1 MLFARR
7 NTILFLVLLMLF
19 SCNPNESINSYD
31 YRDDVI
37 GTYEGFKVDTR
48 WKDTLV
54 GWTHDTTLTQV
65 IVAKA
70 AEDSMVTVIGYDF
83 LLRNGEF
90 ITQPSYHPPL
100 ITRYQDSLYI
110 YHHPV
115 LGPWFIKYYV
125 NKLP

>member
-1 MLFARR
+1 MLTTMLFARR

-70 AEDSMVTVIGYDF
+70 AEDSMVTDTVDIED
-83 LLRNGEF
+83 
-90 ITQPSYHPPL
+90 HM
-100 ITRYQDSLYI
+100 
-110 YHHPV
+110 V
-115 LGPWFIKYYV
+115 LAVAVHRPFQFSDHAAPICARRPDAV
-125 NKLP
+125 PR